1 MEIVIR
7 VLSATEGASTLSTSD
22 TRRYTRNLQGEID
35 GALLY
40 EALAQSEPD
49 EKLSAVYRRLAAV
62 ERAHAEFWQKALDKN
77 GARINLKPSARAR
90 ILAWMSRRFGAAAML
105 PVVASAEAHD
115 VAHYDNQPEAVA
127 AGLPNDERSHARIV
141 QAAASRVGGL
151 PGQTLAQL
159 EGRHRGGGGNALR
172 AAVLGAND
180 GLVSNMSL
188 VMGVAGGAAD
198 SHTIL
203 LTGLAGLVA
212 GACSM
217 AMGEWLSVSS
227 SRELAERQIATEK
240 EELETAPELERE
252 ELELIYQAKGI
263 DEKTAKTLAEKV
275 FTSKDAALDTL
286 VREELGIDPE
296 GLGGSAYAAASSSF
310 ALFAVGAIVPVA
322 PFLFISGNT
331 AVIASIALSGAALAL
346 SGAITSLFT
355 GRNAFVSAARH
366 LLIGYLAAGI
376 TYGIGHLIGVSI
388 S

>member
-1 MEIVIR
+1 
-7 VLSATEGASTLSTSD
+7 LSDTD
-22 TRRYTRNLQGEID
+22 TRRYARNLQGEID

-40 EALAQSEPD
+40 EALAESESD
-49 EKLSAVYRRLAAV
+49 EKLSAVYRRLAQV
-62 ERAHAEFWQKALDKN
+62 ERAHAEFWAKTIEKK
-77 GARINLKPSARAR
+77 GASRPDLKPSTRAR
-90 ILAWMSRRFGAAAML
+90 FLAWMSHRFGAAAML
-105 PVVASAEAHD
+105 PVVANAEAND

-127 AGLPNDERSHARIV
+127 AGLPGDERSHARIV

-151 PGQTLAQL
+151 SGQTLAQL

-188 VMGVAGGAAD
+188 VMGVAGGAAN

-227 SRELAERQIATEK
+227 SRELSERQIATEK
-240 EELETAPELERE
+240 EELEAAPELERE
-252 ELELIYQAKGI
+252 ELELIYQAKGL
-263 DEKTAKTLAEKV
+263 DEKTAKALAEKV
-275 FTSKDAALDTL
+275 FTSKGAALDTL

-322 PFLFISGNT
+322 PFLFVSGNT
-331 AVIASIALSGAALAL
+331 AVIASVALSGAALAL

-355 GRNAFVSAARH
+355 GRSALVSAARH
-366 LLIGYLAAGI
+366 LLVGYLAAAI
-376 TYGIGHLIGVSI
+376 TFGIGHLIGVSI